1 MSNIRDAELSQMLS
15 GILGRLSPPRGLAG
29 NDTAQSEEIKSLLRA
44 LSRCAPSQGYRD
56 WFERFSDALASR
68 MKTRAW
74 PIVSEI
80 EAAAASLALTG
91 RSSGTGADGADYF
104 EGKAI
109 DRMEEWFRKFGD
121 QMPAHGKPMRTAAL
135 INRGV
140 LRDLELA
147 RFIGFDLT
155 LEQSEQARAMPMG
168 PESQANY
175 DRVMGDLRD
184 IQDRQFVH
192 AVEVAANRATV
203 KGSAK
208 PFPATGEATA

>member
-29 NDTAQSEEIKSLLRA
+29 NDAAQSEEIKSLLRA

-56 WFERFSDALASR
+56 WFEKFSDALASR

-74 PIVSEI
+74 PIVNEI
-80 EAAAASLALTG
+80 EAAAASLSTPQAA
-91 RSSGTGADGADYF
+91 GADGADFY
-104 EGKAI
+104 EAKAI
-109 DRMEEWFRKFGD
+109 DRMEEWFRKFRD
-121 QMPAHGKPMRTAAL
+121 QMPGHGKPTRTAAL
-135 INRGV
+135 IRRGV
-140 LRDLELA
+140 LRDLEQA
-147 RFIGFDLT
+147 RFLGFDMT

-192 AVEVAANRATV
+192 AAEVASKRATV
-203 KGSAK
+203 KAS
-208 PFPATGEATA
+208 FPATGEAGA